1 MKKGTRILTLA
12 LVCIMMMATLAGCGS
27 SKGSGI
33 SKLFAG
39 GSANLIEEVGWYN
52 SDVYT
57 LKINA
62 DNTYELTYQEHR
74 FGTTDPGIKG
84 LRTIIYKGKCS
95 SAASADGWETHVDY
109 TLEPAESIFFEQHE
123 KGYGRAKIAGHCVI
137 DTNNWTPEMTALLD
151 PENNAMTA
159 QDFLDQYAETLV
171 VTVED
176 PSLDPEDSS
185 LGYRI
190 IEMPALKLMAEE

>member
-84 LRTIIYKGKCS
+84 SGSKHFCS
-95 SAASADGWETHVDY
+95 A
-109 TLEPAESIFFEQHE
+109 
-123 KGYGRAKIAGHCVI
+123 
-137 DTNNWTPEMTALLD
+137 TPKRIRRSDIRL
-151 PENNAMTA
+151 PAMTA
-159 QDFLDQYAETLV
+159 ASCCSVNITRMR
-171 VTVED
+171 T
-176 PSLDPEDSS
+176 
-185 LGYRI
+185 
-190 IEMPALKLMAEE
+190 

>member
-27 SKGSGI
+27 SKGAGI

-39 GSANLIEEVGWYN
+39 GSSYLIEEVGWYN

-137 DTNNWTPEMTALLD
+137 DTNNWTPEMTELLD
-151 PENNAMTA
+151 PENNA
-159 QDFLDQYAETLV
+159 
-171 VTVED
+171 
-176 PSLDPEDSS
+176 
-185 LGYRI
+185 
-190 IEMPALKLMAEE
+190 

>member
-1 MKKGTRILTLA
+1 M
-12 LVCIMMMATLAGCGS
+12 
-27 SKGSGI
+27 
-33 SKLFAG
+33 
-39 GSANLIEEVGWYN
+39 GWYN

-123 KGYGRAKIAGHCVI
+123 KGYGRAKIAGHCLI
-137 DTNNWTPEMTALLD
+137 DTNNWTP
-151 PENNAMTA
+151 
-159 QDFLDQYAETLV
+159 DFLGQYAEPLV

-185 LGYRI
+185 LGYRV

>member
-84 LRTIIYKGKCS
+84 LRTIIYKENAAPQHPLTAGRHTLITRWSPLRAS
-95 SAASADGWETHVDY
+95 SS
-109 TLEPAESIFFEQHE
+109 SSMR
-123 KGYGRAKIAGHCVI
+123 RATAVRRSPDIA
-137 DTNNWTPEMTALLD
+137 
-151 PENNAMTA
+151 
-159 QDFLDQYAETLV
+159 
-171 VTVED
+171 
-176 PSLDPEDSS
+176 
-185 LGYRI
+185 
-190 IEMPALKLMAEE
+190 